1 MEGHLPRAY
10 LSHNMTIIIVVALLY
25 YSLGV
30 EMSTLKLLTFAIF
43 LAKKAIAS
51 ILVDVSNLDTSL
63 YVTVGTVEHSTTVEH
78 PAVIATDSSLFVG
91 VGADLRITA
100 LHVTS
105 AT

>member
-1 MEGHLPRAY
+1 
-10 LSHNMTIIIVVALLY
+10 MTIIIVVALLY

-30 EMSTLKLLTFAIF
+30 EMSTLTLLTFAIF
-43 LAKKAIAS
+43 FAFIAIS
-51 ILVDVSNLDTSL
+51 SFLVDVSNLDTSL
-63 YVTVGTVEHSTTVEH
+63 YVTVGTVEHSTAVEH
-78 PAVIATDSSLFVG
+78 PAVITADGSHFVG